1 MDDMRV
7 LILGGTAFLGRA
19 IAAETVRR
27 GHDVTCAAR
36 GSGDAPARL
45 VKIDRDDETGLSP
58 LAGEHFDAV
67 VDLAKISYP
76 HVKRAV
82 EAIGTDH
89 WTFVSSISAYAEHHT
104 GTIDDPLLAPV
115 YGENEAADYGGIK
128 VASENAVRD
137 VHGDKAFIVRA
148 GLIGGAG
155 DMSDRYGYWPAR
167 LSGTGRVV
175 VPDSPDQSTHC
186 VDVEDLA
193 AWIVTGV
200 EGRLGGTYNAAGPPV
215 PLGQLLPSIVS
226 AVGGDV
232 ELVPV
237 AEEKL
242 TELGVEAWAGPKS
255 LPLWVPGYHLL
266 TRNWDVQPAVDAG
279 LRFRPD
285 AAEAALAYERALGL
299 DRPRRAGLTL
309 AEEAEVLSS
318 I

>member
-1 MDDMRV
+1 MGDMRV
-7 LILGGTAFLGRA
+7 LILGGTVFLGRA
-19 IAAETVRR
+19 IAAEAVRR

-45 VKIDRDDETGLSP
+45 VKVDRDDETGLAP

-67 VDLAKISYP
+67 VDLAKSSYP

-82 EAIGTDH
+82 ETIGTDH
-89 WTFVSSISAYAEHHT
+89 WTFVSSISVYAEHHT
-104 GTIDDPLLAPV
+104 GGIDDPVLAPV
-115 YGENEAADYGGIK
+115 FGDDIADYGGIK
-128 VASENAVRD
+128 EASENAVRD
-137 VHGDKAFIVRA
+137 VHGDEAFIVRA
-148 GLIGGAG
+148 GLIGGVG
-155 DMSDRYGYWPAR
+155 DVTDRYGYWPAR

-175 VPDSPDQSTHC
+175 VPDSPDQNTHC

-200 EGRLGGTYNAAGPPV
+200 EGRLGGTYNAAGPTVPV
-215 PLGQLLPSIVS
+215 GQLLPSIAS

-242 TELGVEAWAGPKS
+242 TELGVEPWSGPKS
-255 LPLWVPGYHLL
+255 LPLWVPGDHLL

-285 AAEAALAYERALGL
+285 AAEAALAYERVLGL
-299 DRPRRAGLTL
+299 DRPRKAGLTL
-309 AEEAEVLSS
+309 AEEAQVLSS